1 MATNEFKSSLLAS
14 VQPARALPYRVLTA
28 CAGARLSDGTVITIV
43 ARETRDYT
51 IHIEL
56 MAPGYRTARAK
67 RALVTTDLVADLLN
81 EAGLPTVPDL
91 ASDLKY
97 WLDTELARLERERA
111 GRELLRSK
119 LLQVTI

>member
-1 MATNEFKSSLLAS
+1 MATIEFKSSLLAS
-14 VQPARALPYRVLTA
+14 PQPARALPYRVLTA

-67 RALVTTDLVADLLN
+67 RALVTTDLVADMLD
-81 EAGLPTVPDL
+81 EAGLPAVPDL

-111 GRELLRSK
+111 GRAKLLAK
-119 LLQVTI
+119 LLQVTV